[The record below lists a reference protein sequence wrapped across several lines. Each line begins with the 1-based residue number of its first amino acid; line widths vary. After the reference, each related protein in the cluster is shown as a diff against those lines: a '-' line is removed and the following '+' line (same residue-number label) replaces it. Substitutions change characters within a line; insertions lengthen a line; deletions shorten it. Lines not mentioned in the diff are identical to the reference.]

1 MGAPTKDSIRR
12 AAAAARR
19 EQGDKERLSRQIT
32 DRLQSM
38 PQYAAAGCVLWYVH
52 VRDEVRTEQALQ
64 QTLRGTRQAGK
75 RIAVPYCVGEDL
87 HLFDLRGWDDLSP
100 GAFGIL
106 EPRPE
111 IRGRADRSV
120 AATELDLIVV
130 PGVAFDPD
138 GGRLGHG
145 RGFYDRLLAGVRAE
159 TALVGVAFE
168 CQIVPHVPLDD
179 HDVSMDW
186 VVTEK
191 RLIGCQG
198 DPRVRAGGEHW

>member
-1 MGAPTKDSIRR
+1 MGGPRKASIRR
-12 AAAAARR
+12 ATAAARR
-19 EQGDKERLSRQIT
+19 DQGDKERLSRQIT

-52 VRDEVRTEQALQ
+52 VRDEVRTEGALRGALQ
-64 QTLRGTRQAGK
+64 ETPPSDRK
-75 RIAVPYCVGEDL
+75 IVVPYCVGEDL

-106 EPRPE
+106 EPRAE
-111 IRGRADRSV
+111 RRGGADRSV
-120 AATELDLIVV
+120 AAAELDLIVV
-130 PGVAFDPD
+130 PGVAFDPK

-145 RGFYDRLLAGVRAE
+145 RGFYDRLLARVRAE
-159 TALVGVAFE
+159 TVLVGVAFE

-186 VVTEK
+186 VVTEQ
-191 RLIGCQG
+191 RLIDCEGG
-198 DPRVRAGGEHW
+198 PRVRAGDEHW